1 MKNFQLYSLK
11 DLMED
16 FYISEISSEL
26 AVYINRIN
34 YKNNQE
40 IMIDGKTFE
49 TLLSVKQTS
58 KKEVFKAAESRVLKY
73 LKSFNCKKNQDV
85 QDFLHDENKAIRM
98 QKESITRTY
107 MLIDDENDKIAAYFA
122 IAFKP
127 IILESNHVVSKSKIK
142 KLPIH
147 SDEKSTIKIIPTI
160 LIGQIGRADE
170 YSKEDI
176 NLNYI
181 LDYIF
186 TIINIVKIYIGSKV
200 VLLEVNNEP
209 KLVKHYEKYGFE
221 KIQESNN
228 MSQLMQFINH
238 Y

>member
-73 LKSFNCKKNQDV
+73 LKSFNCKKIKT
-85 QDFLHDENKAIRM
+85 FKIF
-98 QKESITRTY
+98 Y
-107 MLIDDENDKIAAYFA
+107 MM
-122 IAFKP
+122 
-127 IILESNHVVSKSKIK
+127 KIK
-142 KLPIH
+142 LYECK
-147 SDEKSTIKIIPTI
+147 K
-160 LIGQIGRADE
+160 
-170 YSKEDI
+170 
-176 NLNYI
+176 NL
-181 LDYIF
+181 
-186 TIINIVKIYIGSKV
+186 
-200 VLLEVNNEP
+200 
-209 KLVKHYEKYGFE
+209 
-221 KIQESNN
+221 
-228 MSQLMQFINH
+228 
-238 Y
+238 